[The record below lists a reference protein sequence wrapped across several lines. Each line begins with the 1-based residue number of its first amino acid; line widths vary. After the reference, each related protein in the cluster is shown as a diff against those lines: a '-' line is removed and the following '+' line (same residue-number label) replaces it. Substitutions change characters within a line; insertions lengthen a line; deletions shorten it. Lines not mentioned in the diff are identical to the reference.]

1 MKKIGLIM
9 GGLMLMATPAQAIP
23 GQTID
28 EAAVWMQSN
37 STIRPSQNEKF
48 LVRRVNTAAQQ
59 LTFDASLYP
68 PGKITRLAPGG
79 RIIRSETLSLFDMR
93 NGVTL
98 NRLRDSVRLIYG
110 LEIAQD
116 FAASTSVKSYPTE
129 ARIQEA
135 VTQQNSQIAALQGEL
150 RQGERFAYWLEIA
163 QTENGRAYSGQLT
176 VFLLDDLEKL
186 RSELTNR

>member
-9 GGLMLMATPAQAIP
+9 GGLMLMATPAHAIP

-37 STIRPSQNEKF
+37 STVRPSANEKF

-59 LTFDASLYP
+59 LTFNASVMS
-68 PGKITRLAPGG
+68 PGKLTRLAPGG

-98 NRLRDSVRLIYG
+98 ARLRESVRSIYG
-110 LEIAQD
+110 LDIAQD
-116 FAASTSVKSYPTE
+116 FAQSAIVKTYPTE

-135 VTQQNSQIAALQGEL
+135 VTKQNAQLAAQQGEL
-150 RQGERFAYWLEIA
+150 RQGERFAYWLEVA
-163 QTENGRAYSGQLT
+163 QTENGKAYSGQLT

-186 RSELTNR
+186 RSELANR

>member
-1 MKKIGLIM
+1 MKKIGLIAS
-9 GGLMLMATPAQAIP
+9 GLMLMATPAYAIP

-37 STIRPSQNEKF
+37 STIRPSANEKF

-59 LTFDASLYP
+59 LTFNASVMP
-68 PGKITRLAPGG
+68 PGKLMRLAPGG

-98 NRLRDSVRLIYG
+98 NRLRESVRAIYG

-116 FAASTSVKSYPTE
+116 FAESAIVTSYPTE
-129 ARIQEA
+129 AQIEAA
-135 VTQQNSQIAALQGEL
+135 VTKQNAQIAAQQGEL

-186 RSELTNR
+186 RSELANR

>member
-1 MKKIGLIM
+1 
-9 GGLMLMATPAQAIP
+9 MATPAHAIP

-37 STIRPSQNEKF
+37 STVRPSANEKF

-59 LTFDASLYP
+59 LTFNASVMS
-68 PGKITRLAPGG
+68 PGKLTRLAPGG

-98 NRLRDSVRLIYG
+98 ARLRESVRSIYG
-110 LEIAQD
+110 LDIAQD
-116 FAASTSVKSYPTE
+116 FAQSAIVKTYPTE

-135 VTQQNSQIAALQGEL
+135 VTKQNAQLAAQQGEL
-150 RQGERFAYWLEIA
+150 RQGERFAYWLEVA
-163 QTENGRAYSGQLT
+163 QTENGKAYSGQLT

-186 RSELTNR
+186 RSELANR

>member
-37 STIRPSQNEKF
+37 STIRPSANEKF

-59 LTFDASLYP
+59 LTFNASMMP
-68 PGKITRLAPGG
+68 PGKLVRLAPGG

-98 NRLRDSVRLIYG
+98 ARLRESVRSIYG
-110 LEIAQD
+110 LDIAQD
-116 FAASTSVKSYPTE
+116 FAQSAIVKSYPTE
-129 ARIQEA
+129 ARIEEA
-135 VTQQNSQIAALQGEL
+135 VTEQNAQIASQQGEL

-163 QTENGRAYSGQLT
+163 QTENGKAYSGQLT

-186 RSELTNR
+186 RSELANR

>member
-1 MKKIGLIM
+1 MKQIGLIM

-28 EAAVWMQSN
+28 EAAAWMRSN
-37 STIRPSQNEKF
+37 PAIRPSQNEKF

-59 LTFDASLYP
+59 LTFDASLQP
-68 PGKITRLAPGG
+68 PGRMTRLALGE
-79 RIIRSETLSLFDMR
+79 RTIRSETLSLFDMR

-98 NRLRDSVRLIYG
+98 NRLRGSVRLIYG
-110 LEIAQD
+110 LDIAQD
-116 FAASTSVKSYPTE
+116 FAASTIVKSYPTE

-135 VTQQNSQIAALQGEL
+135 VTQQKPQIAALQGEL

-186 RSELTNR
+186 RSELGNR

>member
-1 MKKIGLIM
+1 MKKIGLMM

-23 GQTID
+23 GQTLD

-37 STIRPSQNEKF
+37 SAVRPSPNEKF

-59 LTFDASLYP
+59 LTFHASTMP
-68 PGKITRLAPGG
+68 PGKMVRLAPGA
-79 RIIRSETLSLFDMR
+79 RMIRSETLSLFDMR

-98 NRLRDSVRLIYG
+98 NRLRESVRLIYG

-116 FAASTSVKSYPTE
+116 FEQAEMVKSYPTD

-135 VTQQNSQIAALQGEL
+135 VTKQNAQIASQQGEL
-150 RQGERFAYWLEIA
+150 RRGERFAYWLEVA

-186 RSELTNR
+186 RSELANR

>member
-116 FAASTSVKSYPTE
+116 FAASTIVKSYPTE

>member
-1 MKKIGLIM
+1 
-9 GGLMLMATPAQAIP
+9 MATPAQAIP

-28 EAAVWMQSN
+28 EASVWMQSN

-68 PGKITRLAPGG
+68 PGKMTRLAPGG
-79 RIIRSETLSLFDMR
+79 RVIRSETLSLFDMR

-116 FAASTSVKSYPTE
+116 FAASTIVKSYPTE

-135 VTQQNSQIAALQGEL
+135 VSQQNSQIAALQGEL

-186 RSELTNR
+186 RSELANR